1 VNNFLN
7 LTEFPALLFFGVYLW
22 SIFWKGIALWR
33 AANLKQ
39 RNWFVGLLILN
50 TIGIAEIAYLFFF
63 AKKKMTLSELKF
75 WEKK

>member
-1 VNNFLN
+1 MNF
-7 LTEFPALLFFGVYLW
+7 TELPALLFFGVYLW
-22 SIFWKGIALWR
+22 SIFWKGLALWR

-39 RNWFVGLLILN
+39 RNWFVGLLVLN
-50 TIGIAEIAYLFFF
+50 TIGIAEISYLFFF

>member
-1 VNNFLN
+1 MDN
-7 LTEFPALLFFGVYLW
+7 LFGSSDFPALLFFGVYLW
-22 SIFWKGIALWR
+22 SIFWKGLALWR

-63 AKKKMTLSELKF
+63 AKKRMTLTELKF
-75 WEKK
+75 WQTS